1 MTRDSGRA
9 PGPKDSQGTAVDDGL
24 RVAAEFAQAVHMPAA
39 SASWLALSVP
49 ERGVFGS
56 SNRYRSSDQC
66 VAIGGNPGG
75 ANRCGTLPSLN
86 SYANVGTYLDV
97 TVSSWSAGH
106 AKFAS
111 KTETLRAPTGD
122 PHAAN
127 GCSAAIAEA
136 SAVGAPRTAAIALW

>member
-1 MTRDSGRA
+1 MTSDSGRA
-9 PGPKDSQGTAVDDGL
+9 LGPKDSQGTAVDGL

-56 SNRYRSSDQC
+56 SNNRRQPRRGEPLRH
-66 VAIGGNPGG
+66 VAVVELVRERRHVP
-75 ANRCGTLPSLN
+75 RCHG
-86 SYANVGTYLDV
+86 VQLD
-97 TVSSWSAGH
+97 AGH

-122 PHAAN
+122 PSAAN
-127 GCSAAIAEA
+127 GHSAAIAEA
-136 SAVGAPRTAAIALW
+136 GAVGAPRTAAIALW